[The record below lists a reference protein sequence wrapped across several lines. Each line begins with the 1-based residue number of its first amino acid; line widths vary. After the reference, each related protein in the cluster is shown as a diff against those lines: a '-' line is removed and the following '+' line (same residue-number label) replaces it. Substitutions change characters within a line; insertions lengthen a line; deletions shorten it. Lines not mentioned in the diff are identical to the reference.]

1 MIDEVKSLPES
12 KVSSSRELYR
22 RGMGKYTKLGTNAKA
37 AVQALHVDLARSGT
51 TISNIREETDFA
63 FQQAF
68 GKHNEWTR
76 VTVYPQIN
84 RIVAMVSARVFL
96 GQPVCRNEEWIS
108 VATEWAS
115 NLFALITTIARYP
128 AWLRP
133 WIAPYMSETMKAV
146 ELSARAKA
154 VLAPVLSA
162 QLDATAED
170 LPPPE
175 TMRDTLASWMLKY
188 AAPRHMN
195 VESLVRHQLSFSFA
209 AIHTTTHTL
218 YNILFDLA
226 ARPEYQ
232 HGLREE
238 LKTVLK
244 GCGGEL
250 TQGDLIELRKMDSF
264 MRESQRFNPTN
275 VVAPMRLTVEPLT
288 LSTGQ
293 VIPAGTPLGFFSM
306 SINQSSSLYRYPPA
320 EVFDGYRFARMRE
333 GKDHENKH
341 QFGCT
346 GPAESF
352 NFGHGIHAC
361 PGRFLAAAEIKI
373 MLAYLLQNY
382 DLKLREGEARP
393 VSWVDEV
400 WFSVDKSASLLLRSR
415 EKV

>member
-12 KVSSSRELYR
+12 KVSSARELYR
-22 RGMGKYTKLGTNAKA
+22 RGMGKYTKLGTNAIA
-37 AVQALHVDLARSGT
+37 AVRALHIDLARSRT
-51 TISNIREETDFA
+51 TISNLCEETDFA

-68 GKHNEWTR
+68 GEHSEWTQ
-76 VTVYPQIN
+76 VTVYPKIN
-84 RIVAMVSARVFL
+84 RVVAMVSARVFL
-96 GQPVCRNEEWIS
+96 GKQLCRNEEWIS
-108 VATEWAS
+108 LATEWTT
-115 NLFALITTIARYP
+115 NLFALITTTARYP

-133 WIAPYMSETMKAV
+133 WIAPYLSETMKAL
-146 ELSARAKA
+146 ELRARAKA
-154 VLAPVLSA
+154 ILAPVLSA
-162 QLDATAED
+162 QLDATAND

-175 TMRDTLASWMLKY
+175 TMRDTLANWMMKY
-188 AAPRHMN
+188 IAPRHMN

-226 ARPEYQ
+226 ARPKYQ
-232 HGLREE
+232 HELREE
-238 LKTVLK
+238 LKSVLK
-244 GCGGEL
+244 GSGGGL
-250 TQGDLIELRKMDSF
+250 TQGDLIKLRKMDSF

-275 VVAPMRLTVEPLT
+275 VVAPMRLTIEPLT

-293 VIPAGTPLGFFSM
+293 IIPAGTPIGFFNM
-306 SINQSSSLYRYPPA
+306 SINQSNSLYKYPPV

-333 GKDHENKH
+333 EKEHENKH

-361 PGRFLAAAEIKI
+361 PGRFLAAAEIKV
-373 MLAYLLQNY
+373 MLAYVLQNY

-393 VSWVDEV
+393 VSRVDEV

-415 EKV
+415 EKF